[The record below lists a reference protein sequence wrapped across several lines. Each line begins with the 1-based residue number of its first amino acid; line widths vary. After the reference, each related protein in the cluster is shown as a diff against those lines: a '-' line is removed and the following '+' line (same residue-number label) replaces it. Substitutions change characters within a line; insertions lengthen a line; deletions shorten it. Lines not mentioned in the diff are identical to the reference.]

1 MGRLLLRF
9 GPLLV
14 AAVFVLMS
22 YGSWTFGDPP
32 TWTILGPRSE
42 ARVISSQVAVGRA
55 GNGTIRHE
63 PEVSVAWP
71 PDAPEAVA
79 LGNLKPSFYA
89 YGADHAAEIAARFV
103 AGETITVRVH
113 DGRPHADVIDWF
125 GLLHA
130 SFLSILSVVIAAIA
144 VLFLMI
150 FGAGPRVTKSGSR
163 HPPAGW
169 RR

>member
-22 YGSWTFGDPP
+22 YRSWTFGDPP
-32 TWTILGPRSE
+32 TWTVFGPRSE
-42 ARVISSQVAVGRA
+42 ARVVSSQVVVGRA

-63 PEVSVAWP
+63 PEVNVAWP
-71 PDAPEAVA
+71 SDATEAVA

-89 YGADHAAEIAARFV
+89 YGADHAAEIAATFV
-103 AGETITVRVH
+103 VGETITVRVH

-130 SFLSILSVVIAAIA
+130 AFISAFSLVIAAIA
-144 VLFLMI
+144 VLFLMM
-150 FGAGPRVTKSGSR
+150 FGPGVRRSGNP
-163 HPPAGW
+163 HPPARW
-169 RR
+169 HR